1 MSKFGGFFA
10 RKAGLYDKMAEP
22 TASSVASPD
31 NPLELDE
38 ELFSAL
44 GAQLGG
50 DNESLRNLLL
60 DANAKI
66 GELDT
71 IKNAVGKLVDPVS
84 KALRAFEA
92 EKSEKISLQT
102 VLNNTRTAYGKLRNE
117 VAELEKRATFSEKE
131 CQALR
136 QELTTTQNLLRTL
149 EATKAEIAID
159 IAARRAQIT
168 DLEARL
174 AQETGEG
181 KALREENRRT
191 RRTTFHSQ

>member
-1 MSKFGGFFA
+1 MSKLGGLFA
-10 RKAGLYDKMAEP
+10 RKAGLYDKPAEP
-22 TASSVASPD
+22 TPINTAPPD

-71 IKNAVGKLVDPVS
+71 IKAAVGKLVDPVS
-84 KALRAFEA
+84 KALREFET
-92 EKSEKISLQT
+92 EKSEKAGLQT

-117 VAELEKRATFSEKE
+117 VTDLEQKLAAADRE
-131 CQALR
+131 CQTLR
-136 QELTTTQNLLRTL
+136 QDLAAAQSLLNTL
-149 EATKAEIAID
+149 ETTKTDFSID
-159 IAARRAQIT
+159 IAAARAQI
-168 DLEARL
+168 
-174 AQETGEG
+174 
-181 KALREENRRT
+181 
-191 RRTTFHSQ
+191 